1 MLYHLQDI
9 LENDDV
15 KLDSMF
21 VASLLMDLIKVNI
34 SNVKREHQ
42 RPYGYSLTPVT

>member
-1 MLYHLQDI
+1 MDLSKKLYYYIGRPIYGMQDI

-21 VASLLMDLIKVNI
+21 VASLLMDLIKVA
-34 SNVKREHQ
+34 
-42 RPYGYSLTPVT
+42 